1 LGNVVIV
8 FSSPAA
14 KKRSGRL
21 GQVTSRRL
29 RLSQTPWCRWITSTP
44 GTRPF
49 V

>member
-1 LGNVVIV
+1 MIV

-14 KKRSGRL
+14 KKRSGNP
-21 GQVTSRRL
+21 GEVMSPRL
-29 RLSQTPWCRWITSTP
+29 RLSQTPWWRWITSTP